1 MKNQENSKP
10 VKPKGIRIQV
20 TENGVLT
27 ANVQIPYFIV
37 KMGLKFGQMADN
49 SKKKG
54 SHEDEL
60 ERLKNIDIDAILE
73 ELNRGELSLP
83 CTLVDVDELEK
94 NKHVTITLE

>member
-60 ERLKNIDIDAILE
+60 ERLKNIDIDHFRRTEQRRAFTPLYF
-73 ELNRGELSLP
+73 GG
-83 CTLVDVDELEK
+83 C
-94 NKHVTITLE
+94 